1 MHLIISSTENI
12 NKLPIIVLTIV
23 NRIGIFGHVMLQSYH
38 NLIQSKQQ
46 LMQIVTAIQ
55 KFRNNNN

>member
-1 MHLIISSTENI
+1 LM
-12 NKLPIIVLTIV
+12 IV